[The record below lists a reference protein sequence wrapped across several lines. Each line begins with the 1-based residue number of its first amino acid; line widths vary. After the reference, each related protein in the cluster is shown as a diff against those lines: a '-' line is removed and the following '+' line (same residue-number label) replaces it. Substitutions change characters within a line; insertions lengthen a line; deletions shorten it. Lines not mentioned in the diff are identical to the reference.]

1 MVMCCCIMS
10 VMLCC
15 VVLCYVLFVVLLLF
29 TSVLQSGEI
38 SMKHIYN
45 VFTLL
50 ILVLCFLIKQSTEF
64 PDIESMAQ
72 KLSAKAVEGI
82 LLDRHIA
89 VSYNGLDKNKLVI
102 GKLIDW
108 SYYYGVHLHVLNNS
122 CEAVSKCLE
131 SILGMEEFTRMMVIM
146 A

>member
-1 MVMCCCIMS
+1 
-10 VMLCC
+10 
-15 VVLCYVLFVVLLLF
+15 
-29 TSVLQSGEI
+29 
-38 SMKHIYN
+38 
-45 VFTLL
+45 
-50 ILVLCFLIKQSTEF
+50 
-64 PDIESMAQ
+64 MAQ

-89 VSYNGLDKNKLVI
+89 VSYNGLDKNNLVI